1 MLLELTSRR
10 TAEKDRLLRSYGR
23 RSVQGLFESRRHSRR
38 AKDPERLSAGHGL
51 DHQPHSSADS
61 QPDYFFSAAFP
72 IGIGAPTLQPVRREA
87 EAGFAGD
94 QATTGE
100 APAVSAGGSD

>member
-1 MLLELTSRR
+1 MQ
-10 TAEKDRLLRSYGR
+10 GR
-23 RSVQGLFESRRHSRR
+23 FEPRCRSRR
-38 AKDPERLSAGHGL
+38 AKDPERLRSGSGL

-61 QPDYFFSAAFP
+61 QPDYFLSAALP

-87 EAGFAGD
+87 EAGFAGA
-94 QATTGE
+94 QTAAGE